1 MARSESIFIP
11 VADDRRLHVRRVGS
25 GQPPCVF
32 IHGFADGGYV
42 WDGFI
47 RSSLSTQTMLTVDLP
62 GHGDS
67 SWCAHGSYEVGQI
80 VADLETVVDAFDLQR
95 FVLVGHSLGGNLALR
110 LSARLQE
117 RVVGLVVVDTA
128 PRPSAQARAYLL
140 NELAE
145 SAMCYETVEQFVAWV
160 QARRPMVSPK
170 LIQHIAAHALRAND
184 DGRFEFKADPKL
196 GQLISGNDET
206 ELWPIIRQV
215 RCPALIVRGAQSG
228 VLSPEAAEQV
238 VRELRSAR
246 LSVVAGAGHSVM
258 FDNPAGFRDAVA
270 PFIKSFAAASPARAM
285 QLV

>member
-11 VADDRRLHVRRVGS
+11 LADDRQLHVRRVGS
-25 GQPPCVF
+25 GQLPCVF

-67 SWCAHGSYEVGQI
+67 SWSAHGSYEVGQI
-80 VADLETVVDAFDLQR
+80 VTDLVAMVDAFDLQR
-95 FVLVGHSLGGNLALR
+95 FVLIGHSLGGNLALR

-117 RVVGLVVVDTA
+117 RVAGLVVVDTA
-128 PRPSAQARAYLL
+128 PRPSTQARTYLL
-140 NELAE
+140 SELAE
-145 SAMCYETVEQFVAWV
+145 SATRYDSVEQFAAWV

-170 LIQHIAAHALRAND
+170 LIQHIAGHALRATD
-184 DGRFEFKADPKL
+184 DGRFEFKADPRL

-228 VLSPEAAEQV
+228 VLAPEAAEQM

-270 PFIKSFAAASPARAM
+270 PFVKSFAATNSVRTP
-285 QLV
+285 LPV